1 MTEFIHYSVDK
12 QIVFIMGN
20 IYDIIQYCEEHNTSY
35 SIFASIDSIISYE
48 ERNKRDV
55 NILHVTSQNT
65 NYYVSFR
72 NTETPWGWL
81 ENKGKPLF
89 FCCSLDAECIKGI

>member
-1 MTEFIHYSVDK
+1 MTEFKHYSVDK

-20 IYDIIQYCEEHNTSY
+20 IYDIIQYCKEHNTSY
-35 SIFASIDSIISYE
+35 NIFASIGSIISYE

-55 NILHVTSQNT
+55 NILHITSQNT

-72 NTETPWGWL
+72 NTETPWG
-81 ENKGKPLF
+81 
-89 FCCSLDAECIKGI
+89 